1 MIYKEQ
7 KGDMNLDSSSVGM
20 TKGLRRHDQ
29 KGVLKVLKHYLCCY
43 LDIFFVTPDT
53 FFVTPTK
60 EGSTTPRTIRRI
72 RFLLRR
78 HDKEASLVLNFIV

>member
-29 KGVLKVLKHYLCCY
+29 KGFLKVLKHYLRCY
-43 LDIFFVTPDT
+43 LDICFVTPEHFFCHPDEGGVYHTAYYST
-53 FFVTPTK
+53 F
-60 EGSTTPRTIRRI
+60 
-72 RFLLRR
+72 
-78 HDKEASLVLNFIV
+78 